1 VPLRLVGSEMCIR
14 DRFEAITLIEQFE
27 NTSPEHAVME
37 SQLLLKEYFG
47 SNENRNEQ
55 KDQLLSD
62 IALILKEYDEESGTE
77 DLYFE

>member
-1 VPLRLVGSEMCIR
+1 
-14 DRFEAITLIEQFE
+14 
-27 NTSPEHAVME
+27 ME